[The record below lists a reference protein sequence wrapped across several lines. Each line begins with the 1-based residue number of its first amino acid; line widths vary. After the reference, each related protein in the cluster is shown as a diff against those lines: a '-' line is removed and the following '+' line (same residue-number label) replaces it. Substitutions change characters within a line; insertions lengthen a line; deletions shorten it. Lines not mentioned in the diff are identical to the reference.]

1 MTAGGSGSGNGRTAF
16 IPRQAKPNRPR
27 KMNVVGGDKAWIRA
41 RKEKEREANLAS
53 HDITVDRGKGGGD
66 TREGRRGSVNVAH

>member
-41 RKEKEREANLAS
+41 RKRKRERP
-53 HDITVDRGKGGGD
+53 T
-66 TREGRRGSVNVAH
+66 